1 MWFQTN
7 SLNSNLWC
15 DFKPFLRVW
24 FQTKSVNSHSWFD
37 FTLFVSLSWRVWF
50 QTKSVNSNS
59 WCDFTLFMS
68 LNSNQWFEI
77 KLFFLVVS
85 WTAVSQCASPGLDNH
100 YYLGCH
106 YQSSCLAVIWNLT
119 PCPLLSCW
127 QIGRK
132 VWFQTTS
139 LNSNSWKVWNHTR
152 SLKSNSWFEITLS
165 KKVWNHTTGLNSNY

>member
-1 MWFQTN
+1 MALDALGIGASKNTFSHLTSRVWIQTLEKVWFQTN

-77 KLFFLVVS
+77 KLFFLVAS
-85 WTAVSQCASPGLDNH
+85 WTAVPGATIRGLLLAECIDLVAQTSH
-100 YYLGCH
+100 HHTIVPFSKMCTGAE
-106 YQSSCLAVIWNLT
+106 SCT
-119 PCPLLSCW
+119 
-127 QIGRK
+127 
-132 VWFQTTS
+132 
-139 LNSNSWKVWNHTR
+139 
-152 SLKSNSWFEITLS
+152 LKL
-165 KKVWNHTTGLNSNY
+165 